1 MLKMLVSEI
10 DCFECLF
17 TCVGK
22 KSLLTEELFLYNI
35 RCKYV
40 KKRRNINILY
50 LKILKKSDKMNLT
63 RFNTLETLYW
73 KISQVSVGEEK
84 LQ

>member
-1 MLKMLVSEI
+1 MLVSQI

-17 TCVGK
+17 TCLGK

-35 RCKYV
+35 RCKYI
-40 KKRRNINILY
+40 KKRKNINILY

-63 RFNTLETLYW
+63 RFNTLETLY
-73 KISQVSVGEEK
+73 
-84 LQ
+84 

>member
-1 MLKMLVSEI
+1 MLVSLI

-17 TCVGK
+17 TCLGK

-40 KKRRNINILY
+40 KKRKY
-50 LKILKKSDKMNLT
+50 SVFK
-63 RFNTLETLYW
+63 NTQKE
-73 KISQVSVGEEK
+73 S
-84 LQ
+84 